1 MENRHFVCIKLD
13 FRNAFN
19 EVFRSRI
26 VEAFEEEASLRHMA
40 SHAATLLAPGS
51 GLESR
56 GILWG
61 ESWEGATQ
69 GDPES
74 GPYFAVAIQ
83 KHVVRVNAM
92 LAAEGGCARFGWD
105 DGYLLGPA
113 ELVPVALEMFSREV
127 EEKCGL
133 VLQRSKTE
141 VFSWDGNLPAG
152 TPDGLVRAGQEVAGQ
167 WEPGMICYGVPVGTD
182 NYVEQKLEEKISEVG
197 SEVETVCEVLEE
209 EHQALWTVLRSSI
222 SQKLDYW
229 LTLVY
234 PSQVLAAAQS
244 MDRTGCR

>member
-1 MENRHFVCIKLD
+1 MTVETVGMFKTAGQDPGLVRPIGMRNPFIKSMHKEVVRQNKGVITEFLEPEQLGMSVAGGAKLVHCVRMMLEENRHFVCIKLD

-127 EEKCGL
+127 E
-133 VLQRSKTE
+133 
-141 VFSWDGNLPAG
+141 
-152 TPDGLVRAGQEVAGQ
+152 
-167 WEPGMICYGVPVGTD
+167 
-182 NYVEQKLEEKISEVG
+182 
-197 SEVETVCEVLEE
+197 
-209 EHQALWTVLRSSI
+209 
-222 SQKLDYW
+222 
-229 LTLVY
+229 
-234 PSQVLAAAQS
+234 
-244 MDRTGCR
+244 